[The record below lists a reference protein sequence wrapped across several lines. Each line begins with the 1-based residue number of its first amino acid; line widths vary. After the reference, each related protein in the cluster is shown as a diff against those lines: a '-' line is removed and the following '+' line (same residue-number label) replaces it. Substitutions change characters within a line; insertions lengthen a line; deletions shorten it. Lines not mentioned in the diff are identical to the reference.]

1 MHSSPAVRPLA
12 SQTQR
17 CGVTTALLSVPICR
31 VDGRMMASDGLPNMG
46 TAVTRVLVVED
57 DPATREAL
65 QFVLQRVGG
74 FDTTVAETGG
84 AAIAAFARGGFDA
97 ILLDLRLPDMSG
109 LDVCRAVR
117 RESRIPIM
125 VMSAQADEVDVVVG
139 LELGA
144 DDYMVKPLGTG
155 ELVARL
161 RVLTRPVAAEDASIV
176 TVGPLKLDPAS
187 RTATVAGEP
196 LRLVGKVFDL
206 ALELGRNQGRA
217 MSRQELLRA
226 VWGPDFGG
234 YERTLDVHI
243 HRLRRLLADSPMGAG
258 CVQTVR
264 GVGFRLDA

>member
-1 MHSSPAVRPLA
+1 
-12 SQTQR
+12 
-17 CGVTTALLSVPICR
+17 
-31 VDGRMMASDGLPNMG
+31 
-46 TAVTRVLVVED
+46 
-57 DPATREAL
+57 
-65 QFVLQRVGG
+65 
-74 FDTTVAETGG
+74 
-84 AAIAAFARGGFDA
+84 
-97 ILLDLRLPDMSG
+97 MSG

-187 RTATVAGEP
+187 RTATVAGS
-196 LRLVGKVFDL
+196 RC
-206 ALELGRNQGRA
+206 ALSAKSSTSRSNSAATRGAPCRA
-217 MSRQELLRA
+217 RSCY
-226 VWGPDFGG
+226 GPSGVLTSEATNAPSTFTSTACAACSPTA
-234 YERTLDVHI
+234 RWR
-243 HRLRRLLADSPMGAG
+243 RLRP
-258 CVQTVR
+258 TVR